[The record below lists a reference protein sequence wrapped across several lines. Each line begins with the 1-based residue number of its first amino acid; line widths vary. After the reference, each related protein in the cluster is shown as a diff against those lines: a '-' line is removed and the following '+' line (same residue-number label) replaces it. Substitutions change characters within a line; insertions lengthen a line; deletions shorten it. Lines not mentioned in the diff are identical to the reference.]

1 MHTHN
6 FRLVSED
13 RKNKSRVY
21 QCECGYTLEERKTK
35 GNTFYYFVV
44 SKEIEDEDIYN

>member
-21 QCECGYTLEERKTK
+21 QCECGYTLEERKVK
-35 GNTFYYFVV
+35 GNTSYYFVV
-44 SKEIEDEDIYN
+44 SKEIEDEDVYN